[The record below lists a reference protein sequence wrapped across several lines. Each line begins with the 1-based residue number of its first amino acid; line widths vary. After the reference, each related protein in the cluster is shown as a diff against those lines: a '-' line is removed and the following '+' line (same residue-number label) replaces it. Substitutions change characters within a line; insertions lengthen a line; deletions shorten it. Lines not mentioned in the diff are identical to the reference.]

1 MTDFKQVFES
11 INQTKDKYKISNL
24 LNSLNG
30 IEPDESYIEDLKEL
44 TNKVREVKVDAIGL
58 LSNYS
63 NKQLEDFFIKKIE
76 SEKDNFIVS
85 RCIRGLNL
93 NGSEKSAQFLLDFYK
108 NTRSIDI
115 KSEIIHSLRII
126 NLRNTISE
134 DVKNGIYKLIGN
146 KYPFFQGYWTDLK
159 KAEKTTKEDWSQVA
173 EIQLNQNKL
182 NLLFVKNEQYDVH
195 IYIEKMKKDFIR
207 FINVYCIP
215 KHHKSTFSKY
225 FTPSECYISE
235 SRLFDSFF
243 EKTKTMRPDNYR
255 IEIINLINSE
265 LLPKLFNRVDMLCD
279 LGSMKFEDFT
289 QSENEIYDTLYGTSW
304 DFVVARQLTEKI
316 DIFRDNP
323 DKDEFIDFVID
334 KWVKQGKEYFS
345 ILDYLENQKNSR

>member
-11 INQTKDKYKISNL
+11 INQTKDKYKKSNL

-44 TNKVREVKVDAIGL
+44 TNKVREVKIDAIGL
-58 LSNYS
+58 LSNYN
-63 NKQLEDFFIKKIE
+63 NKQLEDFFIKKTE
-76 SEKDNFIVS
+76 SEKDNFIVC

-108 NTRSIDI
+108 KTRSIDI

-126 NLRNTISE
+126 NVRNTISE
-134 DVKNGIYKLIGN
+134 VVKNGVHKLVGN

-159 KAEKTTKEDWSQVA
+159 KAETTTKKNWSQIA

-182 NLLFVKNEQYDVH
+182 NLLFVENEQYDIH

-207 FINVYCIP
+207 YINVYCIP

-225 FTPSECYISE
+225 YTPSEFYISE
-235 SRLFDSFF
+235 NRLFDSFF
-243 EKTKTMRPDNYR
+243 EKTKTMRPDNY
-255 IEIINLINSE
+255 ITEIIRLLENE
-265 LLPKLFNRVDMLCD
+265 LLPKLFSRVDMLDD
-279 LGSMKFEDFT
+279 LAKMKFEDFT
-289 QSENEIYDTLYGTSW
+289 RRENEIYDTLYGTSW
-304 DFVVARQLTEKI
+304 DFVVSRQLTEKI

-323 DKDEFIDFVID
+323 DKDKFIELVIA